1 MQAPCMS
8 ATRHYVIAAFA
19 RLPWTITHA
28 LTVSAWSP
36 IVKE

>member
-1 MQAPCMS
+1 MS
-8 ATRHYVIAAFA
+8 AARHHVIAAFA
-19 RLPWTITHA
+19 GLPRTITHA

>member
-1 MQAPCMS
+1 MS
-8 ATRHYVIAAFA
+8 AARHHLVAAFA
-19 RLPWTITHA
+19 GLLRTVTHA